1 MENDEISLLV
11 KNLSDAIVCR
21 VNRDFKQFNL
31 TMQQLKIL
39 LFLMEA
45 RYHHEETTQKDI
57 QRYMRLSH
65 STVISILKSMELKG
79 FIETAV
85 SKQDK
90 RLKTVAP
97 TRQDDPLIKGVLKK
111 KKAIEDHLLEGFTSE
126 ERANLKVYLE
136 KMYHNIAEV

>member
-1 MENDEISLLV
+1 
-11 KNLSDAIVCR
+11 
-21 VNRDFKQFNL
+21 
-31 TMQQLKIL
+31 
-39 LFLMEA
+39 MEA

-97 TRQDDPLIKGVLKK
+97 TRQDDPLIEGVLEK